1 MANPLGLLG
10 LAPNRRDI
18 VLGCA
23 LNLLGA
29 MAGIATLVLFNRA
42 LAAPAR
48 LDSGYLLA
56 CLALI
61 GALFAFSVLSQ
72 RLIIKAGHQIVRDL
86 RLRLVR
92 RILATDVE
100 HLDTLGGT
108 RILTSLTKDVAAVAQ
123 AFNSLPFVLF
133 GLVILLSSY
142 CYLFWLSLTYALV
155 LLGMT
160 SFIVVV
166 ANAFASRTRRY
177 KQAARNADDHI
188 HGAFEALISGRN
200 ELALSETRQRS
211 FMKGDVEPAVE
222 QGRRAEMLAD
232 LFSVMTANFV
242 NAMVLLL
249 VLAILSLLYLS
260 DSGGVE
266 TALAAT
272 TTILFIRAPLAGLIG
287 SLPHFIGG
295 SVAMRRIAEL
305 ELAAD
310 IGRGTLVPPLDQ
322 WGDLRVSALTYCYPE
337 AGGEPGFAF
346 GPADFILRQ
355 GEIIFIIGGN
365 GSGKSTFSRLLTG
378 LYRPEEG
385 SMTIGGIAVDD
396 ANRAWYRQHFGV
408 VLSDYHLFAD
418 LVTGTDAPPS
428 ADLIDA
434 LIEQFGLS
442 SKAGVE
448 NGRFGTTDL
457 SQGQRKRL
465 ALISALVEDRSILL
479 LDEWAADQDPE
490 FRRRFYLELLPAL
503 KLQGKTIVAITH
515 DDHYFAVADR
525 IYRMEN
531 GRLESLEKL
540 PQQEGATVLSRLASI
555 QGF

>member
-92 RILATDVE
+92 QILATDVE

-177 KQAARNADDHI
+177 KQAARNADDYI
-188 HGAFEALISGRN
+188 HAAFEALISGRN

-260 DSGGVE
+260 DSGGVG

-287 SLPHFIGG
+287 SLPHFIAG

-305 ELAAD
+305 DLAPD
-310 IGRGTLVPPLDQ
+310 IERGTLVQPLDQ
-322 WGDLRVSALTYCYPE
+322 WGDLRVSALTYRYPE

-346 GPADFILRQ
+346 GPADFVLRQ

-378 LYRPEEG
+378 LYGPAEG

-428 ADLIDA
+428 PDLLDA

-442 SKAGVE
+442 SKASVE

-490 FRRRFYLELLPAL
+490 FRRRYYLELLPAL

-525 IYRMEN
+525 IYRMES
-531 GRLESLEKL
+531 GRLEQLEKS
-540 PQQEGATVLSRLASI
+540 PQQEGATVSSRLISI
-555 QGF
+555 QGL